1 MTSVSRTQFLYTLS
15 LALLLLLAPLASGK
29 DLRDG
34 KPKREGVSAE
44 RLARID
50 AHMEQQVARGVM
62 VGGQGMIARNGRV
75 VYNNTW
81 GMSDREAGTPMTTDA
96 IHRIYSMTKP
106 VTGVAL
112 MMLYEEGKFFLNDPV
127 ARYIPELANLRVAV
141 STADSTAN
149 VVSDGT
155 ASIGSGK
162 GDESLVGQTREPRR
176 QPTIRDLMRHTGGFT
191 YGIFGE
197 TEVDALYREADVLGQ
212 ADSKG
217 FIKALGKMP
226 LQYEPGS
233 RWHYSVSVDIQGYLV
248 EVLSG
253 MSLGEFMR
261 KRIFEPLEMD
271 DTSFRIAPDKLERL
285 AQLYSPVDTQISVD
299 GVWQRSQS
307 LKLEVADPEAS
318 RRYIEGG
325 GFESGG
331 GGLLSTADD
340 YMRFCL
346 MLLNGGELNGE
357 RLLSPK
363 SVELMTTDHMGGT
376 GSVFGRPG
384 VGFGL
389 NFAVLEELGQYG
401 ELGSV
406 GEYNWGGAAGT
417 RFWIDPEE
425 DLVGIF
431 MVQSIPH
438 QTRLGNEFK
447 LLTYQ
452 ALIE

>member
-1 MTSVSRTQFLYTLS
+1 MLTSNAQRTSVLC
-15 LALLLLLAPLASGK
+15 LALLLAFVPLASAK
-29 DLRDG
+29 DLRSS

-50 AHMEQQVARGVM
+50 AHMEQQVELGVM
-62 VGGQGMIARNGRV
+62 VGGHGMIARRGRV
-75 VYNNTW
+75 VYDNTW
-81 GMSDREAGTPMTTDA
+81 GMSDREAGKPMKKDT

-127 ARYIPELANLRVAV
+127 AKYIPELANLKVAL
-141 STADSTAN
+141 STADSATGVA
-149 VVSDGT
+149 SDGT
-155 ASIGSGK
+155 ASIGSGT
-162 GDESLVGQTREPRR
+162 GDESKLGQTREPAR

-197 TEVDALYREADVLGQ
+197 TEVDALYREANVLGQ
-212 ADSKG
+212 PDSKA
-217 FIKALGKMP
+217 FIEALGKLP
-226 LQYEPGS
+226 LQYEPGT

-253 MSLGEFMR
+253 MSLGEFMQQ
-261 KRIFEPLEMD
+261 RIFEPLGMD
-271 DTSFRIAPDKLERL
+271 DTSFRISKEKLPRL
-285 AQLYSPVDTQISVD
+285 AQLYSPVDTEAGLD
-299 GVWQRSQS
+299 GVWRRNES
-307 LKLEVADPEAS
+307 LQLEVADP
-318 RRYIEGG
+318 RRTYRYIHGG
-325 GFESGG
+325 GFDSGG
-331 GGLLSTADD
+331 GGLLSTAED

-346 MLLNGGELNGE
+346 MLLNGGELDGA

-363 SVELMTTDHMGGT
+363 SVELMSTDQMGET
-376 GSVFGRPG
+376 GSVFSRPG

-389 NFAVLEELGQYG
+389 NVAVLEELGQYG
-401 ELGSV
+401 ELGSE

-417 RFWIDPEE
+417 RFWIDPKEQ
-425 DLVGIF
+425 LIGIF

-452 ALIE
+452 ALVD

>member
-1 MTSVSRTQFLYTLS
+1 MLTNPATHILRALVLVLLVSAPPA
-15 LALLLLLAPLASGK
+15 LAK
-29 DLRDG
+29 DLKSA
-34 KPKREGVSAE
+34 KPSREGLSEE

-50 AHMEQQVARGVM
+50 AHMQAEVQKGVM
-62 VGGQGMIARNGRV
+62 VGGQGMIARGGRI
-75 VYNNTW
+75 VYSRTW
-81 GMSDREAGTPMTTDA
+81 GMSDREAGVPMTDDT
-96 IHRIYSMTKP
+96 IFRIYSMTKP

-127 ARYIPELANLRVAV
+127 AMYIPELADLQVAV
-141 STADSTAN
+141 STADSDAG

-155 ASIGSGK
+155 AS
-162 GDESLVGQTREPRR
+162 VGTGTGEERLRGETREPVR
-176 QPTIRDLMRHTGGFT
+176 QPTIRDLMRHTAGFT

-197 TEVDALYREADVLGQ
+197 TEVDELYREADVLGQ
-212 ADSKG
+212 ATSKA
-217 FIKALGKMP
+217 FIQALGGLP

-261 KRIFEPLEMD
+261 SRIFEPLGMT
-271 DTSFRIAPDKLERL
+271 DTSFRIAPEKLPRL
-285 AQLYSPVDTQISVD
+285 AQLYSPRETEIGVDS
-299 GVWQRSQS
+299 VWQRSES
-307 LKLEVADPEAS
+307 LELEVADPEAT
-318 RRYIEGG
+318 RGYIEGG
-325 GFESGG
+325 RFESGG
-331 GGLLSTADD
+331 GGLLSTAED

-346 MLLNGGELNGE
+346 MLLNGGELNGV

-363 SVELMTTDHMGGT
+363 SVELMTTDHT
-376 GSVFGRPG
+376 GATGNVFARPG

-389 NFAVLEELGQYG
+389 NFAVLEDLGQYG

-425 DLVGIF
+425 ELVGIF

-438 QTRLGNEFK
+438 QTRLGTEFK

-452 ALIE
+452 AIVD

>member
-1 MTSVSRTQFLYTLS
+1 MLTNTLHRAAIAC
-15 LALLLLLAPLASGK
+15 LALLFVITPLATAK
-29 DLRDG
+29 DLRSG
-34 KPKREGVSAE
+34 KPGREGVSAE

-50 AHMEQQVARGVM
+50 EHMERQVELGVM
-62 VGGQGMIARNGRV
+62 VGGQGMIARHGRV
-75 VYNNTW
+75 IYDSTW
-81 GMSDREAGTPMTTDA
+81 GMSDREAGQPMTADT

-106 VTGVAL
+106 ITGVAL
-112 MMLYEEGKFFLNDPV
+112 MMLYEEGRFFLNDPV
-127 ARYIPELANLRVAV
+127 ARYIPELADLRVAV
-141 STADSTAN
+141 STADSASG

-155 ASIGSGK
+155 ASIGSGE
-162 GDESLVGQTREPRR
+162 GDTSKLGQTREPAR

-197 TEVDALYREADVLGQ
+197 TEVDALYREANVLGQ
-212 ADSKG
+212 PTSKA
-217 FIKALGKMP
+217 FIEALGGMP

-253 MSLGEFMR
+253 MSLGEFMQE
-261 KRIFEPLEMD
+261 RIFEPLGME
-271 DTSFRIAPDKLERL
+271 DTSFTIAPDKLPRL
-285 AQLYSPVDTQISVD
+285 AQLYSPVDTDASID
-299 GVWQRSQS
+299 GVWRRSES
-307 LKLEVADPEAS
+307 LELEVADPRRS
-318 RRYIEGG
+318 QRYIEGG

-346 MLLNGGELNGE
+346 MLLNGGELNGV

-376 GSVFGRPG
+376 GGVFNRPG

-389 NFAVLEELGQYG
+389 NFAVMKDLGQYG

-417 RFWIDPEE
+417 RFWVDPKEG
-425 DLVGIF
+425 LVGIF

-447 LLTYQ
+447 LLVYQ
-452 ALIE
+452 ALVE